1 LATEPDHSVHPPGGV
16 VPEANTL
23 IAFGAAAY
31 LFALFP
37 GPAVLYIAMRSIEQG
52 RVAGVVSVTGIATGN
67 LVHVVAA
74 TLGLSALVLSS
85 AAAFTVVKYAGAA
98 YLIYLGIREILDRDE
113 RDRQEEAAQHR
124 GMSHLYG
131 QGVLVA
137 TLNPK
142 TALFFLAF
150 LPQFV
155 DPSRGSVTAQIALF
169 GVLLVVITALSD
181 TTYALLS
188 GTVGNWFR
196 GNARFVRK
204 RRVFSG
210 TMYIGLGLTA
220 ALTGSRSS
228 NSA

>member
-1 LATEPDHSVHPPGGV
+1 
-16 VPEANTL
+16 VPEPKTL
-23 IAFGAAAY
+23 VAFGAAAY

-37 GPAVLYIAMRSIEQG
+37 GPAVLYIVTRSIEQG

-74 TLGLSALVLSS
+74 TLGLSALLMSS

-98 YLIYLGIREILDRDE
+98 YLIYLGIREILKRDSE
-113 RDRQEEAAQHR
+113 DRQAEEAQHR
-124 GMSHLYG
+124 GLSHLYG

-155 DPSRGSVTAQIALF
+155 DPSRGPVTAQIAFL
-169 GVLLVVITALSD
+169 GALLVVITALSD
-181 TTYALLS
+181 TSYALLS
-188 GTVGNWFR
+188 GTLGNWFR
-196 GNARFVRK
+196 GNARFARK

-210 TMYIGLGLTA
+210 TMYIGLGFSA

-228 NSA
+228 N

>member
-1 LATEPDHSVHPPGGV
+1 V
-16 VPEANTL
+16 VPEAKTL
-23 IAFGAAAY
+23 VAFGAAAY
-31 LFALFP
+31 VFALFP
-37 GPAVLYIAMRSIEQG
+37 GPAVLYIVTRSIEQG
-52 RVAGVVSVTGIATGN
+52 RLAGVVSVTGIATGN

-74 TLGLSALVLSS
+74 TLGLSALLMSS
-85 AAAFTVVKYAGAA
+85 AAAFTIVKYAGAA
-98 YLIYLGIREILDRDE
+98 YLIYLGIREILKRDKEDRGNG
-113 RDRQEEAAQHR
+113 AAQHR
-124 GMSHLYG
+124 GLSHLYG

-155 DPSRGSVTAQIALF
+155 DPSRGPVTAQIALL

-181 TTYALLS
+181 TSYALLS

-196 GNARFVRK
+196 GNARIARK

-210 TMYIGLGLTA
+210 TMYIGLGFSA

-228 NSA
+228 S

>member
-1 LATEPDHSVHPPGGV
+1 M
-16 VPEANTL
+16 PEVNTL

-37 GPAVLYIAMRSIEQG
+37 GPAVLYIVTRSIEQG
-52 RVAGVVSVTGIATGN
+52 RMAGVVSVAGIATGN

-74 TLGLSALVLSS
+74 TLGLSALVMSS
-85 AAAFTVVKYAGAA
+85 ATAFTVVKYAGAA
-98 YLIYLGIREILDRDE
+98 YLIYLGIREILDRDPG
-113 RDRQEEAAQHR
+113 DRQDEAAHHR
-124 GMSHLYG
+124 GLSHLYG

-155 DPSRGSVTAQIALF
+155 DPSSGPVTAQIALL
-169 GVLLVVITALSD
+169 GILLVVITAVSD
-181 TTYALLS
+181 TSYALLS

-196 GNARFVRK
+196 GNARLARR
-204 RRVFSG
+204 RRVFNG
-210 TMYIGLGLTA
+210 TMYIGLGFSA

-228 NSA
+228 SSA

>member
-1 LATEPDHSVHPPGGV
+1 MTRPLEKETL
-16 VPEANTL
+16 VPEAETL
-23 IAFGAAAY
+23 VTFAAAAY
-31 LFALFP
+31 VFALFP
-37 GPAVLYIAMRSIEQG
+37 GPAVLYVVTRSIEQG
-52 RVAGVVSVTGIATGN
+52 RVAGVVSVAGIASGN

-74 TLGLSALVLSS
+74 TLGLSALLMSS

-98 YLIYLGIREILDRDE
+98 YLIYLGIREIVDRNEEDR
-113 RDRQEEAAQHR
+113 RDDAVQLR
-124 GMSHLYG
+124 GMSRLYG
-131 QGVLVA
+131 QGVFVA

-155 DPSRGSVTAQIALF
+155 DPSRGSVTAQIAVL
-169 GVLLVVITALSD
+169 GILLVVITALSD

-188 GTVGNWFR
+188 GTVGSWLR
-196 GNARFVRK
+196 GNARFARK

-210 TMYIGLGLTA
+210 TIYIGLGLSA

-228 NSA
+228 TST